1 MKIIFFGTPEFA
13 VPPLEA
19 LLNSG
24 HEIIAVVT
32 QPDRQSGRGRRLRPG
47 PVKIR
52 AQKAGLR
59 LLQPAK
65 ARDEHFIDE
74 LEALNPSAIVVAAY
88 GQILPPEIIRLPR
101 FGCIN
106 IHASLLPRYRGAAP
120 VNWALIN
127 GEEKTGVTTM
137 LMDEGMDTGPVLLQ
151 EEVMITPDD
160 TAATLS
166 AKLSRSGAD
175 LLLKTL
181 HGLERGSIKPV
192 PQSGSASYAP
202 RLKKT
207 DGMIPWS
214 KPAVELCNFIR
225 GMTPWPG
232 AYGFLEGERV
242 KILKAVPAASAAD
255 GSGGAGCAECRPGVI
270 CRVTT
275 EEMHVCTGSSA
286 VSILNIQPAGKSAMP
301 VKTFLQGRRL
311 REGMSFDV

>member
-1 MKIIFFGTPEFA
+1 MKIVFFGTPEFA

-32 QPDRQSGRGRRLRPG
+32 QPDRQSGRGRRIKPG
-47 PVKIR
+47 PVKIT

-65 ARDEHFIDE
+65 VREKHFIGE
-74 LEALNPSAIVVAAY
+74 LEALRPSAIVVVAY
-88 GQILPPEIIRLPR
+88 GQILPSEIIRLPR

-151 EEVMITPDD
+151 EEVMITPED
-160 TAATLS
+160 TAGTLS
-166 AKLSRSGAD
+166 ARLSQIGAD

-181 HGLERGSIKPV
+181 EGLESGSIEPV
-192 PQSGSASYAP
+192 QQSGDPSYAP

-214 KPAVELCNFIR
+214 KPARELCNFIR
-225 GMTPWPG
+225 GMNPWPG

-242 KILKAVPAASAAD
+242 KILKAVPVV
-255 GSGGAGCAECRPGVI
+255 SGPPEEPPANRRPGVI

-275 EEMHVCTGSSA
+275 DEMHVCAGSGA
-286 VSILNIQPAGKSAMP
+286 VSILEIQPAGKSAMP
-301 VKTFLQGRRL
+301 VKTFLQGRKL
-311 REGMSFDV
+311 REGMSFRNV